1 MGLAPVEER
10 TSLDGVYD
18 ASPAAAVR
26 SQSRAR
32 ALLSWLPVLVV
43 FAVVLELTCRIE
55 DWVTYRT
62 PALSVSTSISDLVI
76 RDADGMHGRP
86 NARFQKWVMDSLG
99 LRGPETSVTPAPGT
113 VRVITVGASE
123 TFGLRETPNHEYPR
137 QLEDSLNARIA
148 RASCSVGPTP
158 RFEVLNAGFA
168 GMAIPT
174 IDQDIRL
181 RLHRYHPAI
190 VVVYPT
196 PAQYLD
202 DELPYAAV
210 PDSSGPKRQ
219 SVLKPFYPRV
229 VGRVRDQIKLL
240 LPGFVQARM
249 RQFQTRR
256 LLRSKPPGWQITTL
270 PPDRLALYDSDL
282 RHLIGT
288 IRAEGATPVI
298 ATHGNMFMGRPKM
311 DSLALISWE
320 KFYPRATGQVI
331 LAFDST
337 AREVTMRIGAD
348 SNVTTVDAAKRL
360 AAAPVS
366 AFGDFVHFTD
376 LGSSN
381 MADVLTSGVLAAA
394 EQRGWCTTS
403 ESHR

>member
-10 TSLDGVYD
+10 TSLGEVYN
-18 ASPAAAVR
+18 ASAAAAAGSRSRVR
-26 SQSRAR
+26 T
-32 ALLSWLPVLVV
+32 LLGWLPVLVV

-62 PALSVSTSISDLVI
+62 PALSVSTSISDLVV

-86 NARFQKWVMDSLG
+86 NARFQKWIMDSLG
-99 LRGPETSVTPAPGT
+99 LRGPETSIVPAAGT

-123 TFGLRETPNHEYPR
+123 TFGLRESPNREFPR
-137 QLEDSLNARIA
+137 QLEDSLNARIS
-148 RASCSVGPTP
+148 RASCSGGPTP

-190 VVVYPT
+190 ILVYPT

-210 PDSSGPKRQ
+210 PDSSGLKRQ
-219 SVLKPFYPRV
+219 SVFKPLYPRV
-229 VGRVRDQIKLL
+229 VGRIRDQIKLL
-240 LPGFVQARM
+240 VPGFIQARM
-249 RQFQTRR
+249 RQYQTRQF
-256 LLRSKPPGWQITTL
+256 LRSKPPGWQINTL
-270 PPDRLALYDSDL
+270 PMDRLALYDRHL
-282 RHLIGT
+282 RRLIGT
-288 IRAEGATPVI
+288 IRAEGATPVL

-311 DSLALISWE
+311 DSLALIAWE

-348 SNVTTVDAAKRL
+348 SGVTTIDAAKRL

-376 LGSSN
+376 LGSSE
-381 MADVLTSGVLAAA
+381 MADVLTPGVIAAA
-394 EQRGWCTTS
+394 EQRGWCAPG